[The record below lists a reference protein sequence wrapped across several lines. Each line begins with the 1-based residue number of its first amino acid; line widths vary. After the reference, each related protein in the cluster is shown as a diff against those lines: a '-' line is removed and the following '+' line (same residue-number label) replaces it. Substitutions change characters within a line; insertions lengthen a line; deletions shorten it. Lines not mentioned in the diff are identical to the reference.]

1 MCHWVGVCVPTSSS
15 VKTGVGIERALALPP
30 SQVIIG
36 WASPARG
43 AGGPETPIFN
53 SLPVVVGRRR
63 SKEGARRAWP
73 KRDKE
78 LWRFADERLTRRVTR
93 RETLSKYTAVYL
105 SWPSLRR
112 QVIGF
117 APPVPTRGVT
127 VLVPTRSGDADWSRI
142 GMPSPALS

>member
-36 WASPARG
+36 WDPPARG
-43 AGGPETPIFN
+43 AGGSETPIFN

-73 KRDKE
+73 KRVKE
-78 LWRFADERLTRRVTR
+78 QWRFADERLTQRVTR
-93 RETLSKYTAVYL
+93 RETPIDKPRFVYL
-105 SWPSLRR
+105 GPLSGAKLLGLLLR
-112 QVIGF
+112 
-117 APPVPTRGVT
+117 
-127 VLVPTRSGDADWSRI
+127 SR
-142 GMPSPALS
+142 